1 MVYQRPHSLVFAVQ
15 SVQQD
20 FISGVLSEEELGNKL
35 YVHEL
40 QRGFACQV
48 HNMRSYDAVSR
59 AVLQR
64 WTFPFVLDTNLLQ
77 LCGKPSNYSYQRRN
91 IYL

>member
-1 MVYQRPHSLVFAVQ
+1 MQN
-15 SVQQD
+15 VQQD

-40 QRGFACQV
+40 QQGYACRV
-48 HNMRSYDAVSR
+48 HNLRTYDAVSR

-64 WTFPFVLDTNLLQ
+64 WTFPFVPDTNVLQ
-77 LCGKPSNYSYQRRN
+77 LLGKPSNYFYQCQN
-91 IYL
+91 IYQ

>member
-1 MVYQRPHSLVFAVQ
+1 MQNI
-15 SVQQD
+15 QQD

-40 QRGFACQV
+40 QRGFACRV
-48 HNMRSYDAVSR
+48 HNMRSYDAISR

-77 LCGKPSNYSYQRRN
+77 LHGKPSNYSYQRQN

>member
-1 MVYQRPHSLVFAVQ
+1 MVLIIMCSAAQNI
-15 SVQQD
+15 QQD

-40 QRGFACQV
+40 QRGFASRV
-48 HNMRSYDAVSR
+48 HNMRSYDAISR

-77 LCGKPSNYSYQRRN
+77 LHGKPSSYSYQRQN
-91 IYL
+91 TYL